1 MERLACLY
9 LDLCE
14 NVKNIT
20 DSIRNLKSLEH
31 LHLSGTAI
39 QELPSSIENLKC
51 LKDLKLHGCKK
62 LVSLP
67 NNIHKLSQLRSL
79 YFNNCKAL
87 QCLVELPSSLRV
99 LEAYDCR
106 LTETLSLSSSN
117 IYSIMNLSSSNCF
130 KLDQNAWT
138 EIIRDEASSIQL
150 MRSKLCGYEDEVR
163 ILYPGSEIPEIFK
176 DQKLGSS
183 VSIELASYWHESEG
197 IGFGIAS

>member
-51 LKDLKLHGCKK
+51 LKDLKLHGCK
-62 LVSLP
+62 
-67 NNIHKLSQLRSL
+67 N
-79 YFNNCKAL
+79 
-87 QCLVELPSSLRV
+87 
-99 LEAYDCR
+99 
-106 LTETLSLSSSN
+106 N

-183 VSIELASYWHESEG
+183 TDKSPYQYREMFHALSTGLRQEG
-197 IGFGIAS
+197 PRALYKGRLPSVIGVV